1 MENIFKIASSVAT
14 PLALGGLFA
23 AVLFRIFK
31 RILSKDFIAKL
42 TSSHSA
48 EVLKL
53 IVDRLFI
60 LALVAMSL
68 GCAAYILMNWV
79 NAKRNSSQISVSGIG
94 NTTINGSNNVVSV
107 NSDLSVVLREK
118 SKISPVSIPV
128 KTDGHSI
135 SSFEFQ
141 EEIPSIQIAK
151 INSLIEEIVLK
162 IYGRNDFYRHVVIV
176 AKPRFIEY
184 GLIGISI
191 DIELGDMDIKA
202 LDANTPEKEAM
213 FLFYMARAHSLQKS
227 TGLVIN
233 IANAE
238 PYEFKDLFRFNAM
251 REVSALIT
259 SILMKNEQLYS
270 CDEEK
275 KIDPRIKFD
284 SKILE
289 KYLGYSADGC
299 FSEVRLNANF
309 YLTSNAIVVKYSRY
323 EIGPGMLGAPEI
335 SIPFEAIKNY
345 VNPNGPLA
353 FIAMRI

>member
-1 MENIFKIASSVAT
+1 M
-14 PLALGGLFA
+14 
-23 AVLFRIFK
+23 
-31 RILSKDFIAKL
+31 
-42 TSSHSA
+42 
-48 EVLKL
+48 
-53 IVDRLFI
+53 
-60 LALVAMSL
+60 
-68 GCAAYILMNWV
+68 
-79 NAKRNSSQISVSGIG
+79 
-94 NTTINGSNNVVSV
+94 
-107 NSDLSVVLREK
+107 
-118 SKISPVSIPV
+118 
-128 KTDGHSI
+128 
-135 SSFEFQ
+135 
-141 EEIPSIQIAK
+141 
-151 INSLIEEIVLK
+151 K